1 MFKRFPK
8 LTFAPLVLLLIPLIS
23 MQFTNEVRWGV
34 FDFIIMGVLLM
45 VAGMWTQR
53 VIDRIRS
60 KPNRMIYISLILL
73 LFLLFWIEMAVG
85 IFGSPIAGN

>member
-1 MFKRFPK
+1 
-8 LTFAPLVLLLIPLIS
+8 
-23 MQFTNEVRWGV
+23 
-34 FDFIIMGVLLM
+34 